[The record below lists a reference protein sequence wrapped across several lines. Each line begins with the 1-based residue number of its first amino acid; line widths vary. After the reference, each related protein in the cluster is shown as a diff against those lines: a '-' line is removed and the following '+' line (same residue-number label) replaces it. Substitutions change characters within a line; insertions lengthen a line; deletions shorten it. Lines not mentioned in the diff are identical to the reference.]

1 MLDLGRT
8 FLQSAERSP
17 QAIALVDG
25 DTRLSYAD
33 WALRIGAA
41 QRGLQTLGLGRGDHL
56 LSILQNRVEAA
67 TLHWACQFA
76 GIVMTPLN
84 WRAKPEEIDHVLV
97 DSGAR
102 VVVFE
107 PVSAVA
113 VGEAVH
119 TAGVMRVALDGGS
132 DGPAEDGHPA
142 RAAGLARLLDHMGK
156 YDGVWV
162 TRRIDIARHW
172 IATHPYPGHGLN
184 EAP

>member
-97 DSGAR
+97 DSAAR

-107 PVSAVA
+107 PATVA
-113 VGEAVH
+113 RITSLTVQPC
-119 TAGVMRVALDGGS
+119 S
-132 DGPAEDGHPA
+132 
-142 RAAGLARLLDHMGK
+142 
-156 YDGVWV
+156 
-162 TRRIDIARHW
+162 RRTVR
-172 IATHPYPGHGLN
+172 
-184 EAP
+184 